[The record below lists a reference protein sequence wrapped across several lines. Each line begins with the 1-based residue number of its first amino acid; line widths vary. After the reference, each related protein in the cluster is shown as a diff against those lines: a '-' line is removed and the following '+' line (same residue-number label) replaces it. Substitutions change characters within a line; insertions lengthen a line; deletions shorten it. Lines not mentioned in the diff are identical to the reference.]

1 MVGDLLFERT
11 DMTPMIDEVLDI
23 ETERKGHESDEDDPD
38 WSIGNGHEDEREQEQ
53 RQYQEAAEDAKS
65 LVDALRERDD
75 EVEVATQRRYRK
87 EDTRCKDS
95 DLHCKDLKIAA
106 K

>member
-11 DMTPMIDEVLDI
+11 DMTSMIDEVLDI

-53 RQYQEAAEDAKS
+53 RQHQEAAEDAKT
-65 LVDALRERDD
+65 LIDALCDRDD
-75 EVEVATQRRYRK
+75 EVELATQRRHRK
-87 EDTRCKDS
+87 EDACCKDS
-95 DLHCKDLKIAA
+95 DLHRKDFKVAA